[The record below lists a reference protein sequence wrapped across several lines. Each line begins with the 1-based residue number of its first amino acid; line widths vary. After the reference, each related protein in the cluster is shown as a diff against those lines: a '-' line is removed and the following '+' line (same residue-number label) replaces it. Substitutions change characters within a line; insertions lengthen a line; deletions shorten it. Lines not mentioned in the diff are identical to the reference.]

1 MWPDFK
7 TQRSSSPAYWHFR
20 SVVPHLHSW
29 MMAATDRKICLIFP
43 KELVHA
49 TAEAMPFASKTW
61 RWECCKWRG
70 YEMVREGYEDV
81 VVKKSEM
88 TQTISYLLS
97 NQGRKGDLA
106 MFEEGS
112 GHVRLLKGN

>member
-1 MWPDFK
+1 
-7 TQRSSSPAYWHFR
+7 
-20 SVVPHLHSW
+20 
-29 MMAATDRKICLIFP
+29 
-43 KELVHA
+43 
-49 TAEAMPFASKTW
+49 
-61 RWECCKWRG
+61 
-70 YEMVREGYEDV
+70 MVREGYEDV